1 MQTYKV
7 RFESLLMKESTMK
20 LNYKSLILFILCIL
34 LNVNSTV
41 LLAQNTASNTLPEQQ
56 FYLAVKQNNVAEVRN
71 GLGNGFEPHTL
82 DSVPPNNSALHWA
95 AWEGATDVMAE
106 LLKQKAVQVDV
117 LNGVSETP
125 LMIASLKGNLILM
138 RQLIAAGAYPNKEGW
153 TPLHYAASIGNVE
166 AMKLLLEEHA
176 YIDTESPNKTTPL
189 MMAARSK
196 QILAVK
202 LLLDEGADFEAKN
215 DAGWT
220 VITFAEKADATNIVE
235 GLKLREAALKARQAK
250 PAWLR

>member
-1 MQTYKV
+1 MTV
-7 RFESLLMKESTMK
+7 K
-20 LNYKSLILFILCIL
+20 LNFKPLILLIIALT
-34 LNVNSTV
+34 LNVNSAISQTHSST
-41 LLAQNTASNTLPEQQ
+41 LSSLAEQQ
-56 FYLAVKQNNVAEVRN
+56 FYLAVKHNNVPEVRQ
-71 GLGNGFEPHTL
+71 GLSNGFEPHTL
-82 DSVPPNNSALHWA
+82 DSMPPNNSALHWA
-95 AWEGATDVMAE
+95 AWEGAADVMAE

-117 LNGVSETP
+117 LNGVSDTP

-153 TPLHYAASIGNVE
+153 TPLHYAATVGNLE
-166 AMKLLLEEHA
+166 AIKLLLDEHA
-176 YIDTESPNKTTPL
+176 YIDAESPNKTTPL

-220 VITFAEKADATNIVE
+220 VITFAEKADATDIVE